1 MTMTTVGY
9 GDIAPQNDLE
19 RGIASVFMFT
29 SGIILSYMLNSIGTV
44 LMNLSKKKTVY
55 RKTLNVI
62 NDYMI
67 TNHVKYDL

>member
-9 GDIAPQNDLE
+9 GDINPQNDLE

-44 LMNLSKKKTVY
+44 LMNLSKKKLFIGKLLTS
-55 RKTLNVI
+55 L
-62 NDYMI
+62 MI
-67 TNHVKYDL
+67 T